1 MALTI
6 GSFVFFTALVA
17 VLTWLLTRGDKH
29 DTKDGYFLGG
39 RSLTGGYIAGSLM
52 LTNLSTEQL
61 VGLNGAAFND
71 GLCVMAWEVIAGI
84 SLVLMALFFLP
95 RYLKSGVATVP
106 ELLEKRFDHT
116 ARSITS
122 IIFIVAY
129 AGILLP
135 LILFTG
141 AKGMVD
147 ILALDQM
154 LGVDRMVALTGT
166 IWLIGLIGSVYAIV
180 GGLRTVAVSD
190 TLNGFGLLTGG
201 LLIAWLGLS
210 AVSDAGP
217 AEALKALYAAEPTKF
232 NSLGG
237 PDQSVPF
244 STLFTGVLLLN
255 MFYWC
260 TNQQIIQRTF
270 GASTLKEGQKGVL
283 LAGLLKLLAPL
294 ILVLPGLIAF
304 YLHSNGSITLPLKPD
319 GSVDPDGAYGSLV
332 QAVLPKPLVGFFAA
346 VVLGAVLSSF
356 NSALNST
363 ATLFSLGVYAT
374 MLKPQAS
381 EKDVIRSGYIFGWIV
396 AIAAMI
402 VAPMLTNAGS
412 IFGYLQKM
420 NGLYFIPIFAV
431 VVMGL
436 LNKKVPSWSANVAL
450 IAGFSAIALGYFV
463 PSFDA
468 FINAKI
474 HGFHF
479 LGLVFASLVLLMFVA
494 SKVSPRAEAWVQEDA
509 KAVDLTPWKLAVPM
523 GAFLVITALS
533 VYVAFADW
541 SVVEGS

>member
-61 VGLNGAAFND
+61 VGLNGAAFGD
-71 GLCVMAWEVIAGI
+71 GLCVMAWEVIAGM

-106 ELLEKRFDHT
+106 EMLEKRYDHVT
-116 ARSITS
+116 RSITS
-122 IIFIVAY
+122 LIFIIAY

-135 LILFTG
+135 LVLFTG

-147 ILALDQM
+147 ILALDTM
-154 LGVDRMVALTGT
+154 LGVDRFVALTAV
-166 IWLIGLIGSVYAIV
+166 IWIIGLIGSVYAIV

-201 LLIAWLGLS
+201 LLITWLGLQ
-210 AVSDAGP
+210 AVGEGGPVASIKTMYDASP
-217 AEALKALYAAEPTKF
+217 EKF

-237 PDQSVPF
+237 PEQSVPF

-283 LAGLLKLLAPL
+283 FAGALKLLAPL
-294 ILVLPGLIAF
+294 ILVLPGLIAY
-304 YLHSNGSITLPLKPD
+304 YLHSTNAITLPTKAD
-319 GSVDPDGAYGSLV
+319 GSIDADGAYGALV
-332 QAVLPKPLVGFFAA
+332 QHVLPGPLQGFFAA

-363 ATLFSLGVYAT
+363 ATLFSLGVYGG
-374 MLKPQAS
+374 MLRPNAS
-381 EKDVIRSGYIFGWIV
+381 EKEVVRSGYVFGWVI
-396 AIAAMI
+396 AIAAML
-402 VAPMLTNAGS
+402 VAPALNNAGS

-420 NGLYFIPIFAV
+420 NGLYFIPIFSV

-436 LNKKVPSWSANVAL
+436 LNRRVPSWSANLAL
-450 IAGFSAIALGYFV
+450 VIGFTAIASGYFV
-463 PSFDA
+463 SAWDA
-468 FINAKI
+468 WITANLN
-474 HGFHF
+474 GFHF
-479 LGLVFASLVLLMFVA
+479 LGLVFAGLVGLMWIASLA
-494 SKVSPRAEAWVQEDA
+494 APRAEPWVQEDV
-509 KAVDLTPWKLAVPM
+509 KAVDLTPWRFAVPM
-523 GAFLVITALS
+523 GALLVATALGIYIS
-533 VYVAFADW
+533 LADT
-541 SVVEGS
+541 SILTAG